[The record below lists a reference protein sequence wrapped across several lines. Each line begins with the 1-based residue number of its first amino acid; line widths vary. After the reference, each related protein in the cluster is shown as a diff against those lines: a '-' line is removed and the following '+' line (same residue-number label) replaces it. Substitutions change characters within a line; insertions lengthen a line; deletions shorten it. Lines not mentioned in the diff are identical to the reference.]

1 MIQGQGVA
9 VGPICVGRKSTDT
22 ERVPSENP
30 NRSETH
36 FENRN
41 EYQKPNANDEYI
53 DGNYLLQNS
62 KQIKKV
68 SQNHSKGS

>member
-9 VGPICVGRKSTDT
+9 VGPICVGRKSTDI
-22 ERVPSENP
+22 ERVTNENP

-41 EYQKPNANDEYI
+41 EYQKPANDEYI

-62 KQIKKV
+62 KQVKKV
-68 SQNHSKGS
+68 AKMTRKCDC